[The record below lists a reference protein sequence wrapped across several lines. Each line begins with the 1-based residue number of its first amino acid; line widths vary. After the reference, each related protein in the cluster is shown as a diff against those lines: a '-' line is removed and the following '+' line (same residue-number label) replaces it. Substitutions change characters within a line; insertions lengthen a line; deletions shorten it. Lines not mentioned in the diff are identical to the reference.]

1 MQKIQIITYMG
12 NESKYIGNENV
23 VVSRLKSPKAFDDFD
38 INIIDLNDGNVWVN
52 KHNNYKSVES
62 LNDFHTIKRIIN
74 ESSKSEIIIALPEN
88 ILFRTNYSATTQR
101 FYDSEA
107 LKNLIP
113 YMINILVHLS
123 ETFRGADVVFERT
136 VTKVMDKEISADFRF
151 FNPLPE
157 EVLTKSK
164 PSERV
169 TTIKRRNTILTT
181 LQLSN
186 FEKIRGFLDEIGLGD
201 KKDAVPE
208 WMEEVQMFDDDMQH
222 EIIDEKRAIIAEQ
235 EKEIAKAE
243 AVLKQN
249 RRYKSILYTQ
259 SNELVDVVFEIL
271 TEMIGFDLSDF
282 VDEKKEDFR
291 CEKNGCVFIGEI
303 KGVTSN
309 IRSEHISQLDVHY
322 QAYIEDNPNVGD
334 KTKAILIIDY
344 QRNRPVNERDEVH
357 ENQIKLAE
365 RNGSLI
371 IDTFTLLKMFEKFKR
386 KELDQ
391 KACFEMLKDNTGLLV
406 I

>member
-1 MQKIQIITYMG
+1 MQKIQIITYRG
-12 NESKYIGNENV
+12 NESEYIGNENV
-23 VVSRLKSPKAFDDFD
+23 VISSLKSPRAFDDFD
-38 INIIDLNDGNVWVN
+38 INIINLSDGNIWVN
-52 KHNNYKSVES
+52 KQNGYKSVES
-62 LNDFHTIKRIIN
+62 LNDFHTINQIIK
-74 ESSKSEIIIALPEN
+74 ESSKSEIIIALPKDL
-88 ILFRTNYSATTQR
+88 LFKTNYSVTSQR
-101 FYDSEA
+101 FYSSKA
-107 LKNLIP
+107 LKDLIP
-113 YMINILVHLS
+113 DMIDILVNLS
-123 ETFRGADVVFERT
+123 ETFRGVNVAFERT

-151 FNPLPE
+151 FHPLQE

-164 PSERV
+164 LSGKV
-169 TTIKRRNTILTT
+169 TAIKRRKTILTT

-186 FEKIRGFLDEIGLGD
+186 FEKIRAFLDEIGLGD

-208 WMEEVQMFDDDMQH
+208 WMEEVQMFDDNMQH
-222 EIIDEKRAIIAEQ
+222 EIIDERKAIIEEQ

-243 AVLKQN
+243 AVLEQN
-249 RRYKSILYTQ
+249 KRYKSILYTKA
-259 SNELVDVVFEIL
+259 SELVDVVFEIL
-271 TEMIGFDLSDF
+271 TEMIGFDLSEF

-309 IRSEHISQLDVHY
+309 VKSEYISQLDVHY
-322 QAYIEDNPNVGD
+322 QTYIEDNPNVED
-334 KTKAILIIDY
+334 KSKAILIIDY
-344 QRNRPVNERDEVH
+344 QRNRPVNDRDEVH

-386 KELDQ
+386 KELSQ
-391 KACFEMLKDNTGLLV
+391 EACFEMLRDNTGLLM

>member
-1 MQKIQIITYMG
+1 MQKIQIITYSG
-12 NESKYIGNENV
+12 NKSEYIGNENV
-23 VVSRLKSPKAFDDFD
+23 VISSLKSPRAFDDFD
-38 INIIDLNDGNVWVN
+38 INIINLSDGNIWVN
-52 KHNNYKSVES
+52 KKNSYKSVES
-62 LNDFHTIKRIIN
+62 LNDFHTINQIIK
-74 ESSKSEIIIALPEN
+74 ESSKSEIIITLPGDM
-88 ILFRTNYSATTQR
+88 LFKANYSEANQR
-101 FYDSEA
+101 YYSSKA
-107 LKNLIP
+107 LKDLIP
-113 YMINILVHLS
+113 DMIDILVHLS
-123 ETFRGADVVFERT
+123 ETFRGVDVAFERT

-151 FNPLPE
+151 FHPLPE
-157 EVLTKSK
+157 EVLTRSK
-164 PSERV
+164 ISRKV
-169 TTIKRRNTILTT
+169 TAIKRRKTILTT

-186 FEKIRGFLDEIGLGD
+186 FEKIRAFLDEIGLGD

-208 WMEEVQMFDDDMQH
+208 WMEEVKMFDDNMQH
-222 EIIDEKRAIIAEQ
+222 EIIDERKAIIAEQ

-243 AVLKQN
+243 AVLEQN
-249 RRYKSILYTQ
+249 KRYKSILYTQ
-259 SNELVDVVFEIL
+259 SSELVDVVFEIL
-271 TEMIGFDLSDF
+271 TEMIGFDLSEF

-309 IRSEHISQLDVHY
+309 VKSEYISQLDVHY
-322 QAYIEDNPNVGD
+322 QTYIEDNPNAED

-344 QRNRPVNERDEVH
+344 QRNRPVNDRDEVH

-386 KELDQ
+386 KELNQ
-391 KACFEMLKDNTGLLV
+391 EACFEMLRGNTGLLM

>member
-1 MQKIQIITYMG
+1 MQKIQIITYRG
-12 NESKYIGNENV
+12 NESEYIGNENV
-23 VVSRLKSPKAFDDFD
+23 VISSLKSPRAFDDFD
-38 INIIDLNDGNVWVN
+38 INIIDLNDVSIWVN
-52 KHNNYKSVES
+52 KQNNFDSVES
-62 LNDFHTIKRIIN
+62 LNDFHTINRIIKG
-74 ESSKSEIIIALPEN
+74 SSKSEIIIELPGN
-88 ILFRTNYSATTQR
+88 ILFKINYSATNKV
-101 FYDSEA
+101 FCNSAA
-107 LKNLIP
+107 LKDLIP
-113 YMINILVHLS
+113 YMISILVQLS
-123 ETFRGADVVFERT
+123 ETFRGVDVVFERT

-151 FNPLPE
+151 SNPLPK

-164 PSERV
+164 LSERV
-169 TTIKRRNTILTT
+169 TTVKRRNTILTT

-186 FEKIRGFLDEIGLGD
+186 FEKIRAFLDEIGLGD

-222 EIIDEKRAIIAEQ
+222 EIIDEKKAIIAEQ

-243 AVLKQN
+243 AVLEQN

-259 SNELVDVVFEIL
+259 SIELVDVVFEIL
-271 TEMIGFDLSDF
+271 TEMIGFDLSEF

-309 IRSEHISQLDVHY
+309 VKSEHVSQLDVHY
-322 QAYIEDNPNVGD
+322 QTYIEDNPNVED

-344 QRNRPVNERDEVH
+344 QRNRPVNDRDEVH

-371 IDTFTLLKMFEKFKR
+371 IDTFSLLKMFEKFKR
-386 KELDQ
+386 KELSQ
-391 KACFEMLKDNTGLLV
+391 EACFEMLRDNTGLLM